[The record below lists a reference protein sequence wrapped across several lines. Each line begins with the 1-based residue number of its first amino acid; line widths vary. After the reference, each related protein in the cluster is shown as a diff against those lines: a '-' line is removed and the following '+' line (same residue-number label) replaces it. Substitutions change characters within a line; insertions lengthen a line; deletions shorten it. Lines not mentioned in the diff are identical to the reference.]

1 MYSLMLIFLLESHLL
16 SLTYDILYIYI
27 YIYIAVVEE
36 KWDQS
41 LIVVDLDTSPKKKKK
56 KRRSLNPI
64 FYFLVE
70 AEKWG

>member
-16 SLTYDILYIYI
+16 SLTYDILYI

-56 KRRSLNPI
+56 E
-64 FYFLVE
+64 E
-70 AEKWG
+70 A